1 AERGGL
7 EPLYLTRLDEG
18 RVLLTTR
25 RENST
30 WSRDRASQ
38 GGDPYWVRRY
48 TDPARPG
55 LPQRFLLTSRSR
67 GAHLLVP
74 LGALDLERALSAPR
88 SDAPSELD
96 GTPGGGASPATP
108 AEHASP
114 AELASPAER
123 EPRVRVELKRVY
135 WNRAFAGIFL
145 HLRFPE

>member
-55 LPQRFLLTSRSR
+55 LPKRILLTSRSR
-67 GAHLLVP
+67 GAHLLIP
-74 LGALDLERALSAPR
+74 LGALDLERALSEPVDL
-88 SDAPSELD
+88 S
-96 GTPGGGASPATP
+96 PGAGAAKPG
-108 AEHASP
+108 E
-114 AELASPAER
+114 
-123 EPRVRVELKRVY
+123 
-135 WNRAFAGIFL
+135 
-145 HLRFPE
+145 